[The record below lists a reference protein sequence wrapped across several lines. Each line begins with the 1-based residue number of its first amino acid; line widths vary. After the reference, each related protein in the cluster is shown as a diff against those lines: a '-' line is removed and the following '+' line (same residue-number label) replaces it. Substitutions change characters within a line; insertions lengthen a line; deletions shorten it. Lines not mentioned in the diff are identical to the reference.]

1 MPTSIRST
9 TRHLALALM
18 LLALSPAGRAQ
29 AAETPEPSHRA
40 EPTQHLAPG
49 FTTRPAGSRLLVLP
63 ADMELFSI
71 SAGGVEEP
79 RADWTE
85 AAQKH
90 FKTALSGRRDLG
102 DNRIELVEAQMDEF
116 AEVLALHRA
125 VAESIWV
132 HHLGGGLKLPTKE
145 ERLDWSLGPT
155 AVQPLREKTGADYA
169 LFFWVRD
176 SYASGE
182 RVAAIV
188 GMLLLG
194 SIMTGGSQYAYASLV
209 DLQTGRI
216 VWFNDLQRMWGDLR
230 QAQPA
235 AETVDSLMKGFP
247 ALQ

>member
-1 MPTSIRST
+1 MPTPIRST
-9 TRHLALALM
+9 TRHLAFALM
-18 LLALSPAGRAQ
+18 LLAGGAQ
-29 AAETPEPSHRA
+29 AADTSETSR
-40 EPTQHLAPG
+40 HLAPG
-49 FTTRPAGSRLLVLP
+49 FTARPAASKLLVLP

-71 SAGGVEEP
+71 SAGGVQEP

-85 AAQKH
+85 AAQQH
-90 FKTALSGRRDLG
+90 FKVALATRRDLG
-102 DNRIELVEAQMDEF
+102 DNRIGLAEAQLDEF

-132 HHLGGGLKLPTKE
+132 HHASSDLKLPTKE
-145 ERLDWSLGPT
+145 DRLDWSLGAT

-176 SYASGE
+176 SYASSE
-182 RVAAIV
+182 RMATIV

-194 SIMTGGSQYAYASLV
+194 SIMTGGTQNAYASLV
-209 DLQTGRI
+209 DLHTGRV

-235 AETVDSLMKGFP
+235 AETVESLMKGFP
-247 ALQ
+247 ALR